1 MPPERILLRNIYH
14 LVTGNEAGDRRRGV
28 DLLVEGNR
36 IADIGTGLPRG
47 DAAVIDAS
55 TKLVMPGLVNTHHH
69 MYQTLQRNIPAVQN
83 AELFDW
89 LVTLYEIWK
98 HLTPETIRVSTLLA
112 CAELLKTGCTTTA
125 DHHYVFPE
133 SVCGSEG
140 SFEDLIGVQLASA
153 RQAGI
158 RFCATRG
165 SMSRGRSKGG
175 LPPDSVVQDEQE
187 ILRSSEELIRRHHD
201 DKPFAM
207 TRLALAPC
215 SPFSVSEELMGQT
228 AELARR
234 HAVRLHT
241 HLAETKDEEA
251 YCLEHYGCRP
261 LALMERLG
269 WVGSDVWYAHGIH
282 FDDQELELLAATKTG
297 VAHCPS
303 SNMRLGS
310 GIARV
315 PEMIRRKIPVGLAV
329 DGSASNDT
337 SDMMGEMRSCLL
349 LHRVLGGA
357 AAITADQVLALATR
371 GGATILG
378 WPEIGSLQV
387 GKAADLVLVEM
398 DRLDYA
404 GALSDPLAAVMFS
417 GMSHQVHTVMVNGVE
432 VVREGRLLNV
442 DEEALRHQANQEARR
457 MMELAGHDTGWML

>member
-1 MPPERILLRNIYH
+1 MAHRILLRDIYH
-14 LVTGNEAGDRRRGV
+14 LVSAAGADRLRGIDLLIDGDRV
-28 DLLVEGNR
+28 
-36 IADIGTGLPRG
+36 ADIGEGLPRG
-47 DAAVIDAS
+47 DATVIDAS

-83 AELFDW
+83 AKLFDW
-89 LVTLYEIWK
+89 LVALYEIWR

-112 CAELLKTGCTTTA
+112 CCELLKSGCTTTM

-133 SVCGSEG
+133 GINQ
-140 SFEDLIGVQLASA
+140 DLIAVQLQSA
-153 RQAGI
+153 AQAGV

-175 LPPDSVVQDEQE
+175 LPPDSVVQDEDA
-187 ILRSSEELIRRHHD
+187 ILAHSEELIHRFHD
-201 DKPFAM
+201 PAPCSM
-207 TRLALAPC
+207 TRVALAPC
-215 SPFSVSEELMGQT
+215 SPFSVSEELMRST

-234 HAVRLHT
+234 HDVLLHT
-241 HLAETKDEEA
+241 HLAETKDEEE

-269 WVGSDVWYAHGIH
+269 WVGRDVWYAHGVH
-282 FDDQELELLAATKTG
+282 FDDAELETLAESRTG

-315 PEMIRRKIPVGLAV
+315 REMLDRGVRLGLAV

-337 SDMMGEMRSCLL
+337 SDMMGELRSCLL

-357 AAITADQVLALATR
+357 DAITAEQVLSLATR
-371 GGATILG
+371 GGADLLG
-378 WPEIGSLQV
+378 WQEVGTLEVGQV
-387 GKAADLVLVEM
+387 ADVVLVEM

-404 GALSDPLAAVMFS
+404 GALSDPLAAIMFS
-417 GMSHQVHTVMVNGVE
+417 GAAHQAHTVIVNGQV
-432 VVREGRLLNV
+432 VVRDGMVLNV
-442 DEEALRHQANQEARR
+442 DEEDLRHRANAEARR
-457 MMELAGHDTGWML
+457 MMEAAGHDVGWML